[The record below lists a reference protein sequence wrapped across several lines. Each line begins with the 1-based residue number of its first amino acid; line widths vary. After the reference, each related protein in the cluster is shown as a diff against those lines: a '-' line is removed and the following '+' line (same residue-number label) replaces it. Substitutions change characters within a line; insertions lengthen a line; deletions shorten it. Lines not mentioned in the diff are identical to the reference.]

1 MFHPGDVIDGRY
13 DVLGPLGHG
22 GMGHVFRAHDRRLER
37 TVALKVLRP
46 HLTELDADRFRRE
59 IRALARLNHPA
70 VVSIY
75 DLGQGEHVYFAMEL
89 VDGGAFTD
97 LGPLAEDPEPF
108 AALLDGAAEVAD
120 ALAYVHRLGMVHR
133 DLTPRNILLTE
144 SGRPKL
150 MDFGLVQLTETS
162 RQLTRTGSTL
172 GTPQYM
178 APEQATG
185 DATGAATDLYAFG
198 AVLYRAATGVAPFDA
213 ENDQAIMYQ
222 HVYHEPIAAVE
233 VHPAIP
239 PALSRLLGRLLA
251 KQPADRPASAATVA
265 DALRAIRAD
274 GIART
279 THRPHAGAGHRS
291 AYPTAIADAA
301 ALRPRWQ
308 VRLEEGPQWPAG
320 MAAADGFLLVGQ
332 RADALAV
339 LRPADGAVHAR
350 FELEDEVSAP
360 PLVAGGRLWLAARD
374 GSLQARTWPSG
385 DRAWLASD
393 VDAVGL
399 TATGAD
405 VLVARRDGRLER
417 WGAGPREVRW
427 SVDLG
432 AAAATAATLHGH
444 LALVVADDGWL
455 HALDARDGAAR
466 FRVDVGAMAAPPVSA
481 GAVVLLA
488 TRSGEVHAFDPE
500 AHVVRWSYDVE
511 GEAWAPPAVAERLV
525 FLGSWGPRLHALH
538 VRSGDDAWSVPLA
551 HPVTAAPVVAG
562 GVVYVANEGGEL
574 LAFDARTGAERA
586 RHRVAS
592 GAVQASPLPV
602 GDALFV
608 AALDGTVTCLR

>member
-1 MFHPGDVIDGRY
+1 VFQAGDVLDGRY

-46 HLTELDADRFRRE
+46 HLTETDADRFRRE
-59 IRALARLNHPA
+59 IRALARLNHTA
-70 VVSIY
+70 IVSIY

-89 VDGGAFTD
+89 VDGGPFTD
-97 LGPLAEDPEPF
+97 LGPLVDDPEPF
-108 AALLDGAAEVAD
+108 AALLDAAAEVAD

-198 AVLYRAATGVAPFDA
+198 AVLYRTVTGVAPFDA

-222 HVYHEPIAAVE
+222 HVYHEPPAAAD
-233 VHPAIP
+233 VHPGVP
-239 PALSRLLGRLLA
+239 PALSRLLARLLA
-251 KQPADRPASAATVA
+251 KAPDARPASAAAVA
-265 DALRAIRAD
+265 DTLRAISRA
-274 GIART
+274 GLSRAAS
-279 THRPHAGAGHRS
+279 RPHAGAGHRGLFP
-291 AYPTAIADAA
+291 AAVADAT

-320 MAAADGFLLVGQ
+320 VAAADGFLLIGQ

-350 FELEDEVSAP
+350 FELEDEVSTP
-360 PLVAGGRLWLAARD
+360 PLVTGGRLWLAARD
-374 GSLQARTWPSG
+374 GSLQARAWPSG
-385 DRAWLASD
+385 ERVWLSPD
-393 VDAVGL
+393 TDAVGL
-399 TATGAD
+399 TPTGTD
-405 VLVARRDGRLER
+405 VLVACRTGRLER

-427 SVDLG
+427 SVELG
-432 AAAATAATLHGH
+432 AAAATAATVHEH
-444 LALVVADDGWL
+444 LALVAADDGWL
-455 HALDARDGAAR
+455 HAFDVRDGSPR
-466 FRVDVGAMAAPPVSA
+466 FRVDVGPMAAPPVSA
-481 GAVVLLA
+481 GHVVLLA
-488 TRSGEVHAFDPE
+488 TRAGEVHAFDPA
-500 AHVVRWSYDVE
+500 AHEVRWSYDVE
-511 GEAWAPPAVAERLV
+511 GEIWGPPAVAGRHAFV
-525 FLGSWGPRLHALH
+525 ASWGTRLHALTL
-538 VRSGDDAWSVPLA
+538 RSGDDVWSVPSP
-551 HPVTAAPVVAG
+551 HPVTAAPVVAA
-562 GVVYVANEGGEL
+562 GVLYVANEGGEL
-574 LAFDARTGAERA
+574 LAYDVRSGKELA
-586 RHRVAS
+586 RHRVSA
-592 GAVQASPLPV
+592 GAVQANPLPV
-602 GDALFV
+602 DDVIVV

>member
-222 HVYHEPIAAVE
+222 HVYHEPTAAVD

-239 PALSRLLGRLLA
+239 PALSELLARLLA
-251 KQPADRPASAATVA
+251 KQPAGRPDSAATVA

-279 THRPHAGAGHRS
+279 THRPHAGSGHRS
-291 AYPTAIADAA
+291 TYPTAIADAA

-360 PLVAGGRLWLAARD
+360 PLVAGGHLWLAARD
-374 GSLQARTWPSG
+374 GSLQARTWPAG
-385 DRAWLASD
+385 ERAWLAAD

-427 SVDLG
+427 SADLG
-432 AAAATAATLHGH
+432 APAATAATLHGH

-488 TRSGEVHAFDPE
+488 TRSGEIHAFDPE

-511 GEAWAPPAVAERLV
+511 GETWAPPAVAERLV
-525 FLGSWGPRLHALH
+525 FVGSWGPRLHALH

-592 GAVQASPLPV
+592 GAVQASPLPL